1 MPNTHRALGLIP
13 NNTEIRMG
21 EQKRREEVKGREV
34 REEKERSEGRGGK
47 E

>member
-1 MPNTHRALGLIP
+1 MPNAHKTLGLIP
-13 NNTEIRMG
+13 NNTEIKMG

-34 REEKERSEGRGGK
+34 RKEKERSEGREGK